1 MSVEQNRKKRYGWP
15 AASTGAVLLGAFA
28 FTLAIGSDLKQ
39 TGPADCSFQAN
50 PEQFLRPEQGVYRE
64 IFRRAQ
70 LLNAGRKEAPRHAV
84 AAASLPVR
92 NLVDAEIFG
101 RLAREGIP
109 AAPLSGDEEFVR
121 RIHLDLTGRLPSPEA
136 VQSFLRD
143 DSPDKRTRLIEE
155 LFTTPEY
162 VDKWTMWMGE
172 WLKNTAVST
181 NVNRQPNGRNAFYRY
196 LYAAVER
203 DQPLRDV
210 AYEAL
215 TARGNNFD
223 DASAP
228 VNFIVA
234 SITPMGPIQDQ
245 YDTAFANAA
254 STFLGLGYY
263 DCLLCHNGRGHLEE
277 VSLWGKS
284 VTRLEAMQT
293 AAFFSRQR
301 IAARSQ
307 REGLC
312 EATQSCQGM
321 FYFNSFDVDDR
332 VTGAYGL
339 NTNFGNRPNRTP
351 IGNARELTPEYRG
364 TGMTPR
370 TPYWREEFA
379 ELMIRDPMFARNLA
393 NRLWKAVFNLGLV
406 EPVDALDPA
415 RLDPAAPPAGEWD
428 LQATHP
434 ELLEKLA
441 QYLRDVNFQMKP
453 FLRLLLESSAYQ
465 LSSRYDAA
473 WSPALT
479 PLFARHLARRLEG
492 EEIHDAIVQATGAPA
507 SYTVTGFPN
516 PVQWAMQ
523 LPEPNEPRGNPGN
536 AVTFMNTFF
545 RGNRD
550 NTARR
555 QDGSIQQQLALM
567 NDLFVLNRLRVAA
580 SPVLRRI
587 AGIASPEEAVRQL
600 YLVFLSRSPSR
611 AELASG
617 AAHLAKATS
626 AAQRNAA
633 VEDLA
638 WVCVNKVEFLFSY

>member
-1 MSVEQNRKKRYGWP
+1 MEHNRSRRFGWRL
-15 AASTGAVLLGAFA
+15 AKSGAVLVGTIAVTLGIA
-28 FTLAIGSDLKQ
+28 SELKQ
-39 TGPADCSFQAN
+39 TGPADCTFQAN
-50 PEQFLRPEQGVYRE
+50 PEQFVRPEQAIYRE

-70 LLNAGRKEAPRHAV
+70 LLQAGRKEAARQTV

-92 NLVDAEIFG
+92 NFVDAEIFG
-101 RLAREGIP
+101 RLAREGVP
-109 AAPLSGDEEFVR
+109 AAPLSSDEEFVR
-121 RIHLDLTGRLPSPEA
+121 RIYLDLTGRLPSAEA
-136 VQSFLRD
+136 VQNFLRD
-143 DSPDKRTRLIEE
+143 ASPDKRNRLIEE
-155 LFTTPEY
+155 LLATPAY

-203 DQPLRDV
+203 DQSLRDV
-210 AYEAL
+210 AYDAL
-215 TARGNNFD
+215 AARGNNYD
-223 DASAP
+223 GASAA

-277 VSLWGKS
+277 VSLWGKA

-301 IAARSQ
+301 IAVRSQ
-307 REGLC
+307 RAGVC
-312 EATQSCQGM
+312 EATESCLGM
-321 FYFNSFDVDDR
+321 FYYNSFDVDDR

-364 TGMTPR
+364 TGTTPR

-379 ELMIRDPMFARNLA
+379 ELMVKDPMFARNLA

-415 RLDPAAPPAGEWD
+415 RLDPANPPSGAWD

-434 ELLEKLA
+434 ELLEELA
-441 QYLRDVNFQMKP
+441 QYLRDVNFQIKP
-453 FLRLLLESSAYQ
+453 FIRLLVESSAYQ
-465 LSSRYDAA
+465 LSSRYDAE
-473 WSPALT
+473 WSVALT
-479 PLFARHLARRLEG
+479 PLFARHLARRLDA
-492 EEIHDAIVQATGAPA
+492 EEIHDAIVQATGVPA
-507 SYTVTGFPN
+507 SYTVTDFPN

-523 LPEPNEPRGNPGN
+523 LPEPGEPRGNPGN
-536 AVTFMNTFF
+536 AVTFMSVFF
-545 RGNRD
+545 RGNRN

-567 NDLFVLNRLRVAA
+567 NDLFVLNRLRVTA

-600 YLVFLSRSPSR
+600 YLEFLSRAPSH
-611 AELASG
+611 AELAAG

-638 WVCVNKVEFLFSY
+638 WVCVNKIEFLFSY

>member
-1 MSVEQNRKKRYGWP
+1 VEQNRKKRYGWP

-28 FTLAIGSDLKQ
+28 FTLAIGSDFKQ
-39 TGPADCSFQAN
+39 TGTADCSFQAN

-70 LLNAGRKEAPRHAV
+70 LLSAGRKEGLRHAV

-136 VQSFLRD
+136 VQNFLRD

-172 WLKNTAVST
+172 WLKNTAAST
-181 NVNRQPNGRNAFYRY
+181 NVNRQPNGRNALYRY

-415 RLDPAAPPAGEWD
+415 RLDPAAPPAGQWD